1 MNTKSM
7 KRVLDSLLAIK
18 ASMHDEA
25 ETRVNEKLD
34 EAIELVKRYI
44 KDGSYRSGTTDEV
57 LVAIGKVLEIL
68 PSIVALLKL
77 FSD

>member
-44 KDGSYRSGTTDEV
+44 KDGSYRSGTTNEV

>member
-34 EAIELVKRYI
+34 EAIELVERCI
-44 KDGSYRSGTTDEV
+44 KDGSYRSGTTNEV
-57 LVAIGKVLEIL
+57 LVLSVRY
-68 PSIVALLKL
+68 
-77 FSD
+77 